1 MIKLRA
7 FLISIILVL
16 ITLFILDKTYI
27 KKIEE
32 YYKVNNNSIRYSVSD
47 EKYKNRDIL
56 MENITPNTLVL
67 LGSSEL
73 VSTIRKYDAKYCVVI
88 RFI

>member
-27 KKIEE
+27 KKIED
-32 YYKVNNNSIRYSVSD
+32 YYKVNDNSVRYSISH
-47 EKYKNRDIL
+47 ERYNNG
-56 MENITPNTLVL
+56 EYN
-67 LGSSEL
+67 S
-73 VSTIRKYDAKYCVVI
+73 
-88 RFI
+88 

>member
-47 EKYKNRDIL
+47 EK
-56 MENITPNTLVL
+56 
-67 LGSSEL
+67 
-73 VSTIRKYDAKYCVVI
+73 
-88 RFI
+88 

>member
-27 KKIEE
+27 KKIG
-32 YYKVNNNSIRYSVSD
+32 
-47 EKYKNRDIL
+47 
-56 MENITPNTLVL
+56 ENI
-67 LGSSEL
+67 LGGNARPRA
-73 VSTIRKYDAKYCVVI
+73 IRLPGQTEHQEWRTETKDRL
-88 RFI
+88 RFIGLRQPPDESSHAIDPRYAR